1 MARTRASTSPGVVL
15 WFSALRI
22 GTYSI
27 VARDEMSGDLGV
39 AVHSHWFS
47 VGSIVSWA
55 QPGRGRGGD
64 PVDRRAVVRAVGA
77 RAPGGRGRG
86 RSRGAG
92 RAAGRR
98 PARPRAPGRRD

>member
-55 QPGRGRGGD
+55 RPGAGAVPTQSAAEPAYG
-64 PVDRRAVVRAVGA
+64 PRALDHLAA
-77 RAPGGRGRG
+77 GGRG
-86 RSRGAG
+86 AG
-92 RAAGRR
+92 ETLQALLEAD
-98 PARPRAPGRRD
+98 PLA